1 MNKSFAVS
9 GAAFSILVLL
19 LTLLANLSKNTTLV
33 GISQLVPMITVI
45 LLLIAL
51 PGRKEALKLLG
62 IAKIGGLKW
71 YAAALLSIVPI
82 AVGFLAA
89 WALGIANLPS
99 ADFLAKGTAHFT
111 VPQYAWYVTLNSWA
125 PIMLIMMFIFSFGE
139 EIGWRGYLQPR
150 LTKAFGIKKSILI
163 TAAVWTCFHYPF
175 YLNGYNEDG
184 NVWIN
189 MLLFSVM
196 IFPLSVFMGWVR
208 WRSQSVWPAVIIHMI
223 INLGR
228 SWLEQLFF
236 EKSTGWSYIAGESGI
251 VTIAVW
257 AIAALFIWKKLL
269 VKAKPV
275 ETKSSASAS
284 MSRLH

>member
-19 LTLLANLSKNTTLV
+19 LTLLANLSKITALV
-33 GISQLVPMITVI
+33 AISQLAPLITVM
-45 LLLIAL
+45 LLLIVL

-82 AVGFLAA
+82 TVGFLGA
-89 WALGIANLPS
+89 WAFGIVDLPS
-99 ADFLAKGTAHFT
+99 AEFLAKGAAHFT
-111 VPQYAWYVTLNSWA
+111 VPQYVGYITRNSWA
-125 PIMLIMMFIFSFGE
+125 PVMLIMMFIFSFGE

-150 LTKAFGIKKSILI
+150 LTQAFGIKKSILI

-208 WRSQSVWPAVIIHMI
+208 WRSQSVWPAVVIHMI
-223 INLGR
+223 INLSR

-236 EKSTGWSYIAGESGI
+236 VKSAGWSYVAGESGI
-251 VTIAVW
+251 VTIVVW
-257 AIAALFIWKKLL
+257 AVAAIWIWKKLL
-269 VKAKPV
+269 VEAKPNPG
-275 ETKSSASAS
+275 S
-284 MSRLH
+284 HD

>member
-1 MNKSFAVS
+1 MNKSFAFS

-19 LTLLANLSKNTTLV
+19 LTLLANLSKITALV
-33 GISQLVPMITVI
+33 AISQLAPLITVM
-45 LLLIAL
+45 LLLIVL
-51 PGRKEALKLLG
+51 PGRKEALKQLG

-82 AVGFLAA
+82 TVGFLGA
-89 WALGIANLPS
+89 WAFGIVDLPS
-99 ADFLAKGTAHFT
+99 AEFLAKGAAHFT
-111 VPQYAWYVTLNSWA
+111 VPQYVGYITRNSWA

-189 MLLFSVM
+189 ILLFSVM
-196 IFPLSVFMGWVR
+196 IFPLSVFMGWIR
-208 WRSQSVWPAVIIHMI
+208 WRSQSVWLSRRHSHDHQFVAQLAGAVVFRKIRGLVLCRRRKRDRDHRG
-223 INLGR
+223 LGR
-228 SWLEQLFF
+228 RCPVDLE
-236 EKSTGWSYIAGESGI
+236 
-251 VTIAVW
+251 
-257 AIAALFIWKKLL
+257 
-269 VKAKPV
+269 
-275 ETKSSASAS
+275 ETACGTQAEP
-284 MSRLH
+284 RLA